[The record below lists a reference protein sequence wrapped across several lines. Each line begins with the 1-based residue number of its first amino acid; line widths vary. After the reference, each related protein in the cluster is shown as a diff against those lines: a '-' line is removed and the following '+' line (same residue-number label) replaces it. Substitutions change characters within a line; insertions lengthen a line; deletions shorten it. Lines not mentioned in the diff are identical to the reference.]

1 MAQKVA
7 DGTKKKSPESEAQ
20 IMALILTVMVWLVVA
35 AFIIL
40 FPGKILQNQEPQV
53 YQDISLRL
61 SAVDGNSFT
70 SVASAPSSEVAPL
83 EEVVS
88 EAAVSALSEE
98 RMASV
103 EPEVKAPLP
112 VSETPA
118 GIPAGTPKP
127 VEGAPVKKTPSVK
140 PVEGAPVKKPAS
152 AKPVEGTSVEKTPP
166 SKPLETAPVQKPAMS
181 PAEPVASQSPSA
193 PPVEPVDI
201 EAMDDAA
208 WEALFEEKGSRSYN
222 TTPSPAV
229 SPTSSPATSSNLSG
243 VAGSVEKDATLSHE
257 SEKNQSSASG
267 LSQETAAALERITS
281 LAEGGLGL
289 ASTGETTAITQSAG
303 TTVFQ
308 SAGTIASQSAGTAIT
323 QSAGTAQPST
333 TGTDMN
339 LVGGGSRRLLEPK
352 EPVIVISE
360 KNQSLIM
367 GTIEVAITFEI
378 TPEGLVLPSSI
389 KISPESLVHGQV
401 QAEIKSQIE
410 KWRFQVAQGSGQV
423 RFKCNIIKK

>member
-70 SVASAPSSEVAPL
+70 SVASAPSSEAAPL

-88 EAAVSALSEE
+88 ESAVSALPEE
-98 RMASV
+98 RMAPV
-103 EPEVKAPLP
+103 QPEVKAPLP

-118 GIPAGTPKP
+118 ETSAGTPKP
-127 VEGAPVKKTPSVK
+127 VEGAPVKKTPSAK
-140 PVEGAPVKKPAS
+140 PVEGAPVKKPSS
-152 AKPVEGTSVEKTPP
+152 AKPVEGTPVKKTSV
-166 SKPLETAPVQKPAMS
+166 S
-181 PAEPVASQSPSA
+181 PAERVATQSPSA
-193 PPVEPVDI
+193 PPVEPVDVA
-201 EAMDDAA
+201 AMDDAE
-208 WEALFEEKGSRSYN
+208 WEALFAEKGSRSYN
-222 TTPSPAV
+222 TAPASAV
-229 SPTSSPATSSNLSG
+229 SPNASSSVSSSLSG
-243 VAGSVEKDATLSHE
+243 VAGSVEKEGASALAHE

-281 LAEGGLGL
+281 LAEGGVGL
-289 ASTGETTAITQSAG
+289 ASTDETTSASQSAG
-303 TTVFQ
+303 TTV
-308 SAGTIASQSAGTAIT
+308 S

-333 TGTDMN
+333 IGAAMN

-360 KNQSLIM
+360 KNQSLIV

>member
-1 MAQKVA
+1 MAQKGA

-20 IMALILTVMVWLVVA
+20 IMALILTSMVWLVVA

-40 FPGKILQNQEPQV
+40 FPEKILKNQEPPV

-61 SAVDGNSFT
+61 SAVDGSTFA
-70 SVASAPSSEVAPL
+70 SVASATSSEVSPL

-88 EAAVSALSEE
+88 EAAVSAQPEE
-98 RMASV
+98 SVAPV

-118 GIPAGTPKP
+118 ETPKP
-127 VEGAPVKKTPSVK
+127 VKPAPVETAPSSK
-140 PVEGAPVKKPAS
+140 PVEKVPVQKAPS
-152 AKPVEGTSVEKTPP
+152 SKPVESVPVEKTPP
-166 SKPLETAPVQKPAMS
+166 SKPLETAPVQTPAVS

-208 WEALFEEKGSRSYN
+208 WEALFAEKGSRSYN
-222 TTPSPAV
+222 TAPSPAV

-281 LAEGGLGL
+281 LAEGGVGL
-289 ASTGETTAITQSAG
+289 APTGETTAAS
-303 TTVFQ
+303 Q
-308 SAGTIASQSAGTAIT
+308 SAGTIASQSAGTT
-323 QSAGTAQPST
+323 VSQSAGTAQPST
-333 TGTDMN
+333 IGAAMN

>member
-70 SVASAPSSEVAPL
+70 SVASAPSSEAAHL

-88 EAAVSALSEE
+88 ESAVSALPEE
-98 RMASV
+98 RMAPV
-103 EPEVKAPLP
+103 QPEVKAPLP

-118 GIPAGTPKP
+118 GVPAGTPKP
-127 VEGAPVKKTPSVK
+127 VEGAPVKKTPSAKPVEGASVKKPSSAK
-140 PVEGAPVKKPAS
+140 PVEGAPVKKP
-152 AKPVEGTSVEKTPP
+152 SV
-166 SKPLETAPVQKPAMS
+166 S
-181 PAEPVASQSPSA
+181 PAELVATQSPSA
-193 PPVEPVDI
+193 PPVEPVDVA
-201 EAMDDAA
+201 AMDDAE
-208 WEALFEEKGSRSYN
+208 WEALFAEKGSRSYN
-222 TTPSPAV
+222 TAPASAV
-229 SPTSSPATSSNLSG
+229 SPNASSSVSSSLSG
-243 VAGSVEKDATLSHE
+243 VAGSVEKEGASALAHE

-281 LAEGGLGL
+281 LAEGGVGL
-289 ASTGETTAITQSAG
+289 ASTGETTA
-303 TTVFQ
+303 
-308 SAGTIASQSAGTAIT
+308 ASQSAGTTAF
-323 QSAGTAQPST
+323 QSAGTDLPST
-333 TGTDMN
+333 IGADMN

-378 TPEGLVLPSSI
+378 SPEGLVLPSSI

>member
-7 DGTKKKSPESEAQ
+7 DGTKKKSPELEAQ

-40 FPGKILQNQEPQV
+40 FPRKILQNQEPQV

-70 SVASAPSSEVAPL
+70 SVASALSSEAAPL

-88 EAAVSALSEE
+88 ESAVSALPEE
-98 RMASV
+98 RMAPV
-103 EPEVKAPLP
+103 QPEVKAPLP

-118 GIPAGTPKP
+118 GTPAGTPKPVEPVPVKKTPSAKP
-127 VEGAPVKKTPSVK
+127 VEGAPVKKPSSAK
-140 PVEGAPVKKPAS
+140 PVEGAPVKKPA
-152 AKPVEGTSVEKTPP
+152 V
-166 SKPLETAPVQKPAMS
+166 S
-181 PAEPVASQSPSA
+181 PAEPVATQSPSA
-193 PPVEPVDI
+193 PPVEPVDVA
-201 EAMDDAA
+201 AMDDAE
-208 WEALFEEKGSRSYN
+208 WEALFAEKGSRSYN
-222 TTPSPAV
+222 TAPASAV
-229 SPTSSPATSSNLSG
+229 SPNASSSVSSSLSG
-243 VAGSVEKDATLSHE
+243 VAGSVEKEGASALAHE

-281 LAEGGLGL
+281 LAEGGVGL
-289 ASTGETTAITQSAG
+289 ASTGETTSASQSAG
-303 TTVFQ
+303 TTVSQSAGTTAFQ
-308 SAGTIASQSAGTAIT
+308 SAGTTASQSAGTDL
-323 QSAGTAQPST
+323 PST
-333 TGTDMN
+333 MGAAMN